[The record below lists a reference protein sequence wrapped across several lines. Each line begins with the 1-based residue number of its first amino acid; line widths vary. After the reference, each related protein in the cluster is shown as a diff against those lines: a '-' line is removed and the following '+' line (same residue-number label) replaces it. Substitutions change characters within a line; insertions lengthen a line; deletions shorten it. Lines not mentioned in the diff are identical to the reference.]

1 MIKKLNDLVE
11 MAKAVETRRMAVAAA
26 ADEPVLM
33 AVKEAMAEDIIIP
46 ILIGNREE
54 IEKISAQIGFD
65 LNNIEIIDEKNP
77 AQAARIAVR
86 KVKDGEAEI
95 LMKGLVSSGDYLK
108 AILDKENGL
117 RSGATLSHLAFF
129 ESPHYHKLIA
139 VTDAAMNVEPEFN
152 DKVAMLKNAVAAFHK
167 LGIKNPKVAV
177 VGAVESVNPK
187 MQPSVDAALMTM
199 MNRRGQIKGCIV
211 DGPLALDNAVSR
223 EAALHKGIES
233 EVAGDVDL
241 IVTPDIYSGN
251 ILYKSLNFLGGA
263 AAAAIIT
270 GATVPVVLT
279 SRSDTDHSKFMS
291 IALAA
296 AME

>member
-129 ESPHYHKLIA
+129 ESPYYHKLIA